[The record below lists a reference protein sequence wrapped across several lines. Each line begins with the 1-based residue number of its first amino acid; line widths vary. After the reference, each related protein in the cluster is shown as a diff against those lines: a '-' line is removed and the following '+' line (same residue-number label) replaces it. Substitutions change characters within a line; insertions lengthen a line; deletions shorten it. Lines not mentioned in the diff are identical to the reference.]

1 MAGYLNRKG
10 ETAKTRMQCEK
21 MIEVTPA
28 TKKTKK
34 ATSISY
40 KTLEMNRFFKNNKNR
55 CQQKNETKP
64 KPL

>member
-28 TKKTKK
+28 TKKQKRQQVSVTKRWK
-34 ATSISY
+34 
-40 KTLEMNRFFKNNKNR
+40 
-55 CQQKNETKP
+55 
-64 KPL
+64 